1 MLQSLNG
8 EVSPILDS
16 LPQAS
21 CRSSRSQETGVI
33 SEVLARFVNHHVTP
47 LNITAFEV
55 LEKVV
60 LVAKHLITSSCL
72 LPRSPLFDACGS
84 VSFQNAS
91 SLRNDISAKVIF

>member
-1 MLQSLNG
+1 MAGSRQSL
-8 EVSPILDS
+8 IR
-16 LPQAS
+16 
-21 CRSSRSQETGVI
+21 CRGLLTGVYGGRRPGVI
-33 SEVLARFVNHHVTP
+33 SEVLTRFVNHHVTP

-72 LPRSPLFDACGS
+72 LPRSLLFDACGS

-91 SLRNDISAKVIF
+91 SLRNDISVKVIF